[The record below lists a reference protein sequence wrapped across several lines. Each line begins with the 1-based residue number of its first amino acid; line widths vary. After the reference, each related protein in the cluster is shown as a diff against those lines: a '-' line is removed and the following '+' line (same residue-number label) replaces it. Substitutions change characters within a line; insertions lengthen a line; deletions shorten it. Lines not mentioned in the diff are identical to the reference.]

1 MNRAVPTSVLDH
13 VRKWV
18 IEHNDE
24 IIGWRRHIHQH
35 PELSHMEYET
45 TNFVAQTLRS
55 YGLEPQ
61 LFPGTGLMVDIGP
74 DTSDRVAF
82 RADMDALPITEH
94 TGEPFTSTNVGVM
107 HACGHDI
114 HTTIALGLACALSSA
129 ELTHGVRVIFQP
141 AEEIMD
147 GGAPE
152 VIAAGALEGVSSIY
166 AVHAEPKM
174 KVGQIGVRTGAITS
188 AGDVIEIRV
197 TGKGGHSA
205 RPHLTQDVVYALSKI
220 VTDMPALLSRRVPP
234 MSATVMVFGA
244 INAGYAANAIPEEG
258 SVQGT
263 IRTGDIAVWRTIQPL
278 MEELVAQILAP
289 TGCGHHITYTRGVPP
304 VINDDVATALLAD
317 AARTIGP
324 NAVIQAPQSSGGEDF
339 SWYLE
344 HVPGSMARLG
354 CWDGEGEPGD
364 LHKADMRADERCLNV
379 GINLFGAIAA
389 RYQEELTAS
398 NAPHATQNPVFYKGH
413 GSTHQG

>member
-74 DTSDRVAF
+74 DTPDRVAF

-220 VTDMPALLSRRVPP
+220 VTDMPALLSRWVPP

-278 MEELVAQILAP
+278 MEELVAQILSP
-289 TGCGHHITYTRGVPP
+289 TGCGYHITYTRGVPP

-398 NAPHATQNPVFYKGH
+398 DAPHATQNPVFYKGH